1 MFLNIF
7 NLSLNPGS
15 QYFVLIDPIV
25 SSIIFTSFV
34 IILLLLIKAPS
45 FTIAEHIILSNG
57 LYIQERKIF
66 SLNVKAII
74 IANLSLPLAKFVV
87 PSIGSTVQQYASSL

>member
-1 MFLNIF
+1 MHLYELTSLNMFLNIF

-34 IILLLLIKAPS
+34 IILLTSKSPFVTGVLSDLIVS
-45 FTIAEHIILSNG
+45 FK
-57 LYIQERKIF
+57 RFF
-66 SLNVKAII
+66 S
-74 IANLSLPLAKFVV
+74 
-87 PSIGSTVQQYASSL
+87 